1 MKGFTAL
8 LAGML
13 FGIGLAW
20 SGMSDPA
27 VVLSFLTISLD
38 WNPALIGTMGGALAV
53 TAVGYARVR
62 RLERPLFE
70 ADFSIPTAGAVDKRL
85 IAGASVFG
93 VGWGLSGFC
102 PGPGLVAF
110 AVLDVRALTFVAAFL
125 GGVFLYEALNRER
138 VAVRDH
144 TIADG

>member
-1 MKGFTAL
+1 MKGLTAL
-8 LAGML
+8 LAGTL

-27 VVLSFLTISLD
+27 NVLAFLTISLD

-53 TAVGYARVR
+53 TAVGYALVT
-62 RLERPLFE
+62 RLERPLYE
-70 ADFSIPTAGAVDKRL
+70 ADFSIPTAREVDKRL

-102 PGPGLVAF
+102 PGPALVSF
-110 AVLDVRALTFVAAFL
+110 AVLDVRALAFVAAFL
-125 GGVFLYEALNRER
+125 GGVLLYEALNRER
-138 VAVRDH
+138 VAARDPAV
-144 TIADG
+144 ADG